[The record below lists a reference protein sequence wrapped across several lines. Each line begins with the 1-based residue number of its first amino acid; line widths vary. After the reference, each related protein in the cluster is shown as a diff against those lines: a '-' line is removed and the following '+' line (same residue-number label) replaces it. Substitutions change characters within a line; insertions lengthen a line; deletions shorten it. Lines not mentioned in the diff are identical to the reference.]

1 MIGIH
6 RHNGRRTHPRTR
18 LRAESVLATEDAVD
32 SLPQSRGQPHRR
44 PPRTRTRLRAENVL
58 ASEDNPLTPKFRA
71 GIVRWKCSVFKTQ
84 ACTRTMGGTSVS
96 VTELA
101 TSPQIEKI
109 LNAADQLTPTERL
122 FIARRLLDSIL
133 AGKIEDD
140 QDWRQMSLSS
150 FEKDWD
156 NEDDAI
162 YDEWRTHYDVPA
174 R

>member
-1 MIGIH
+1 
-6 RHNGRRTHPRTR
+6 
-18 LRAESVLATEDAVD
+18 
-32 SLPQSRGQPHRR
+32 
-44 PPRTRTRLRAENVL
+44 
-58 ASEDNPLTPKFRA
+58 
-71 GIVRWKCSVFKTQ
+71 
-84 ACTRTMGGTSVS
+84 MGGTSVS

-122 FIARRLLDSIL
+122 FIARRLLDSVL
-133 AGKIEDD
+133 AGEIEDD